1 MKNRL
6 WTSLSLQK
14 RQDGAAEGDIYFFW
28 FTSPGGRRAGC

>member
-14 RQDGAAEGDIYFFW
+14 RQDGVAEGDIYFFW